1 MFFRAR
7 STVSPQLCTTLHSV
21 ATASAV
27 SGGTIGAARKATG
40 PALLRK
46 AVGFTLIEL
55 LVVIAII
62 ALLLGIL
69 LPSLSAARESGRQVV
84 CGNNMKQIYTAIFS
98 YSLDFKD
105 YHHAKRLNYGARF
118 LRINPNGP
126 YESSNLRLVRPYI
139 PNFTSD
145 GGPDDVAY
153 WGAIYDPYFDISI
166 EPTWYTARM
175 PWTGNNSPPFGLWK
189 LWRCPS
195 AKLMDPYPDGTT
207 FNPDHFY
214 QTYGFNGVDDRRDP
228 QTGKPANTWWVR
240 RFDPR
245 FGRQISQPTKVTD
258 IFNPSGLIMFQ
269 DAFEHMLDAN
279 GDTLNDLTQYN
290 GDANRGD
297 FRFQAWNREYF
308 RHGQGCNTVWGDGHV
323 RTIATA
329 ENSTSLPWY
338 TGYLSAPRP

>member
-1 MFFRAR
+1 MFIRLLTAAIPAQCR
-7 STVSPQLCTTLHSV
+7 SSTLLPAPLTAHPESPG
-21 ATASAV
+21 SAPV
-27 SGGTIGAARKATG
+27 KINPRRVRQ
-40 PALLRK
+40 AL
-46 AVGFTLIEL
+46 GFTLIEL

-126 YESSNLRLVRPYI
+126 YESANLRLVRPYI

-166 EPTWYTARM
+166 DPTWYTARM
-175 PWTGNNSPPFGLWK
+175 PWTGNNSPPFSLWK
-189 LWRCPS
+189 MWRCPS

-245 FGRQISQPTKVTD
+245 FNRQISTPTKVTD

-290 GDANRGD
+290 NDANRGD

-338 TGYLSAPRP
+338 TGYLTNQQP